1 MVHIIRKQINVTHTY
16 STYPLTL
23 FLSSLSILF
32 IPRNQNN
39 CSHSCNRN
47 SMSWPPPPSL
57 TITTA
62 TATTFASN
70 RSCGW
75 SPPSVPLVVV
85 VCGCCVTFFYEV
97 FEAWSDFSILGFFFF
112 FFFFFWRIC
121 GLLGL
126 LPSVGLDVLAIRCF
140 FWRICGLSL
149 ALFNFFFFF
158 FQILVQIFFILG
170 VFFFLLESRTN
181 NFFF

>member
-1 MVHIIRKQINVTHTY
+1 MVHIIRKQINVTHTC

-32 IPRNQNN
+32 IPRNQNS

-47 SMSWPPPPSL
+47 SMSWPLPPSL

-112 FFFFFWRIC
+112 FFFWRIC

-140 FWRICGLSL
+140 FLENLWTFACSVSI
-149 ALFNFFFFF
+149 FFFF
-158 FQILVQIFFILG
+158 FQILVQIFFFG
-170 VFFFLLESRTN
+170 FFF
-181 NFFF
+181 FFAWKLNK